1 MTQITIA
8 LAKGRLLNPTIKLFE
23 SLGYDLRPARDSR
36 KLVIDDAAHRARFLI
51 AKPMDVPTYVEYGAA
66 DVGVVGQDALFES
79 GVNVYEPLV
88 LGYGACRLIVA
99 GKPELRGS
107 ASRGT
112 VGANQNAISPADGA
126 LDAEWRL
133 LAGLRV
139 ATKYPRSAQKHFSAR
154 GLSVEIIA
162 LYGSIELAPMV
173 GLADLIVDVVD
184 TGRTLRENGLVELDE
199 IFKSQ
204 AAFIVNRAAHTL
216 RVDEIRGLIEEIDGT
231 RTNADERG

>member
-1 MTQITIA
+1 MSQLTIA
-8 LAKGRLLNPTIKLFE
+8 LAKGRLLEPSIKLFE
-23 SLGYDLRPARDSR
+23 SLGYDLRDARDSR
-36 KLVIDDAAHRARFLI
+36 KLILESGRARFLI
-51 AKPMDVPTYVEYGAA
+51 AKASDVPIYVEYGAA
-66 DVGVVGQDALFES
+66 DIGIVGQDALRES
-79 GVNVYEPLV
+79 GANVYEPLV
-88 LGYGACRLIVA
+88 LGYGVCRLVVA
-99 GKPELRGS
+99 GKPEYKDNS
-107 ASRGT
+107 ASRGESKLAT
-112 VGANQNAISPADGA
+112 GSSVPRDAA
-126 LDAEWRL
+126 LQSEWKM

-139 ATKYPRSAQKHFSAR
+139 ATKYPRSAQKYFAAR

-216 RVDEIRGLIEEIDGT
+216 KVDAIRSLMEYIEKT
-231 RTNADERG
+231 SNS